1 MFEIKFFKSSS
12 FIAIFTIWNFFSSAL
27 LVQAQAYH
35 PGAQMDTIN
44 NVLFY
49 TGNRKIDSV
58 SKNDL
63 FYRTM
68 FFYLNNRLISEGSQI
83 LFADKEECVIL
94 VNSSFNFSFRRLY
107 TVQWTVHYKMLIQI
121 KDGAYRYE
129 LFDLGLS
136 GEGIHPFGFIFF
148 GPYPPMPS
156 EYFYQKDNTDLNKKP
171 QDLIYSGIYETIH
184 MFHSAMLANFSSKW

>member
-1 MFEIKFFKSSS
+1 MFEIKFFKSRS
-12 FIAIFTIWNFFSSAL
+12 FIAIFTIWKFFSSASF
-27 LVQAQAYH
+27 VQAQAYH

-49 TGNRKIDSV
+49 TGSRKIDSV

-68 FFYLNNRLISEGSQI
+68 FFYLNNRLVSENSQI
-83 LFADKEECVIL
+83 LFADKEDGVIL
-94 VNSSFNFSFRRLY
+94 VNSSFNFNFRRIY
-107 TVQWTVHYKMLIQI
+107 NIQWTVHYKMLIQI

-136 GEGIHPFGFIFF
+136 GEGVHPSGFIFF

-156 EYFYQKDNTDLNKKP
+156 EYFYQKDNTDFNKKP
-171 QDLIYSGIYETIH
+171 QDFIYSGIYETIH
-184 MFHSAMLANFSSKW
+184 MFHSAMLANFRSKW